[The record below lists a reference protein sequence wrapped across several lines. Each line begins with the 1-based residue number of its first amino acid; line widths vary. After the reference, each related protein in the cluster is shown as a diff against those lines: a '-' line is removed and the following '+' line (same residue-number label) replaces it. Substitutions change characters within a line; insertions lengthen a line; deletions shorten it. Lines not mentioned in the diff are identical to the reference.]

1 MLSEERQAILLQE
14 LQTKGYAH
22 VNEMADRLQV
32 TPITIRRDFAVLE
45 QQGKCSRTRGG
56 AVQTGQGTT
65 PELPYEIKAQ
75 RQIPEKQRIAQAA
88 AAHIHEGDIIILD
101 SGSTTFQLASQLLPR
116 RQITVVT
123 NDLKIASLLAV
134 NPSITLICTG
144 GVSRA
149 NVYTLLGSQT
159 EQFLKTIRVD
169 KTFLGADAIHPDGVV
184 SNVNLDEV
192 AIKQAMLAACSQRIL
207 LADSSKF
214 GVRGFARVCA
224 IYDLDL
230 VITDDS
236 QPKDWRERLEN
247 WQVKTELV

>member
-1 MLSEERQAILLQE
+1 MLSEERQANLLRE
-14 LQTKGYAH
+14 LQTKGYAQ

-32 TPITIRRDFAVLE
+32 TPITIRRDFAALE

-65 PELPYEIKAQ
+65 PELPYDIKAQ
-75 RQIPEKQRIAQAA
+75 QHIPEKQRIALAA

-101 SGSTTFQLASQLLPR
+101 SGSTTYQLARQLLPR
-116 RQITVVT
+116 RQLTVVT

-144 GVSRA
+144 GASRA

-169 KTFLGADAIHPDGVV
+169 RTFLGADAIHPDGIV

-192 AIKQAMLAACSQRIL
+192 AIKQAMLSAGSQRIL

-214 GVRGFARVCA
+214 GVRGFARVCE
-224 IYDLDL
+224 IKDLDL
-230 VITDDS
+230 VITDDG
-236 QPKDWRERLEN
+236 LEKEWLQRFDN
-247 WQVKTELV
+247 WTLKAEIV

>member
-1 MLSEERQAILLQE
+1 MLSEERKAILLRE
-14 LQTKGYAH
+14 LQTKGYAQ

-32 TPITIRRDFAVLE
+32 TPITIRRDFATLE

-56 AVQTGQGTT
+56 AVLTGQGTT
-65 PELPYEIKAQ
+65 PELPYDIKAQ
-75 RQIPEKQRIAQAA
+75 QHIPEKQRIALAA
-88 AAHIHEGDIIILD
+88 AAHTHEGDIIILD
-101 SGSTTFQLASQLLPR
+101 SGSTTYQLARQLLPR
-116 RQITVVT
+116 RQLTVVT

-144 GVSRA
+144 GASRA

-169 KTFLGADAIHPDGVV
+169 RTFLGADAIHPDGIV

-192 AIKQAMLAACSQRIL
+192 AIKQAMLSAGSQRIL

-214 GVRGFARVCA
+214 GVRGFARVCE
-224 IYDLDL
+224 IKDLDL
-230 VITDDS
+230 VITDDG
-236 QPKDWRERLEN
+236 LEKEWLQRFDN
-247 WQVKTELV
+247 WTLKAEIV

>member
-1 MLSEERQAILLQE
+1 MLSEERQVILLRE
-14 LQTKGYAH
+14 LQTKGYAQ

-32 TPITIRRDFAVLE
+32 TPITIRRDFAALE

-56 AVQTGQGTT
+56 AVLTGQGTT
-65 PELPYEIKAQ
+65 PELPYDIKAQ
-75 RQIPEKQRIAQAA
+75 QHIPEKQRIAQAA
-88 AAHIHEGDIIILD
+88 AAYIHEGDIIILD
-101 SGSTTFQLASQLLPR
+101 SGSTTFQLARQLLPR
-116 RQITVVT
+116 RQLTVVT

-169 KTFLGADAIHPDGVV
+169 KTFLGADAIHPDGIV

-192 AIKQAMLAACSQRIL
+192 AIKQAMLSAGSQRIL

-214 GVRGFARVCA
+214 GVQGFARVCE
-224 IYDLDL
+224 IKDLDL
-230 VITDDS
+230 VITDDG
-236 QPKDWRERLEN
+236 LEKEWLQRFDN
-247 WQVKTELV
+247 WTLKAEIV

>member
-14 LQTKGYAH
+14 LQTKGYAQ

-32 TPITIRRDFAVLE
+32 TPITIRRDFAFLE
-45 QQGKCSRTRGG
+45 QQGNCSRTRGG

-75 RQIPEKQRIAQAA
+75 RQVPEKQRISQAA
-88 AAHIHEGDIIILD
+88 ANHVQDGDIVILD
-101 SGSTTFQLASQLLPR
+101 SGSTTFQLAKLLLPR
-116 RQITVVT
+116 RQLTVVT

-149 NVYTLLGSQT
+149 NVYTLLGSQA

-169 KTFLGADAIHPDGVV
+169 KTFLAADAIHPDGVI

-192 AIKQAMLAACSQRIL
+192 PIKQAMLASGNTAVL

-214 GVRGFARVCA
+214 GVMGFAGVCA
-224 IYDLDL
+224 VKDLDL
-230 VITDDS
+230 VITDTGLEKEWV
-236 QPKDWRERLEN
+236 QKLQDW
-247 WQVKTELV
+247 QIKVELV

>member
-14 LQTKGYAH
+14 LQTKGYAQ
-22 VNEMADRLQV
+22 VNEMADRLNV
-32 TPITIRRDFAVLE
+32 TPITIRRDFAALE

-75 RQIPEKQRIAQAA
+75 RHVPEKQRIALAA
-88 AAHIHEGDIIILD
+88 ARHIHEGDIIILD
-101 SGSTTFQLASQLLPR
+101 SGSTTFQLARQLLPR
-116 RQITVVT
+116 RQLTVVT

-159 EQFLKTIRVD
+159 EQFLKTIKVD
-169 KTFLGADAIHPDGVV
+169 KTFLAADAIHPDGVI

-192 AIKQAMLAACSQRIL
+192 PVKQAMLQAGSQGIL

-214 GVRGFARVCA
+214 GVRGFARVCG
-224 IYDLDL
+224 INDLNL
-230 VITDDS
+230 VITDDGLDNEWI
-236 QPKDWRERLEN
+236 QKINDW
-247 WQVKTELV
+247 QIKVELV